1 MFIECRRTCKEYRD
15 YKFLIDN
22 IENEITKRRADES
35 LKYYLSE
42 AVKYKC
48 RSIVFSFAA
57 IILPIIAT
65 FASSSAITVPDYLI
79 PIITALTALF
89 TGIQALFKYN
99 DKKVTYRNY
108 AEELKC
114 ELYCFHS
121 KINAYNNL
129 SNKEREKVLA
139 DRINRLIKESNAK
152 ISSLES
158 DNKFNDEGTTKTAEP
173 SSNDEGTTKTTEQSS
188 NDEETTKTA
197 EPSSND
203 EETTRT
209 TEPSSNDEGTTKTT
223 DTSLNHEKKHKI
235 NAVLKNQN
243 QGAKSSKV
251 LSNSSKKK
259 KLQRKRRRLRRRS
272 QASTNQT
279 EKTNKIENASANEET
294 DNGNIDTQ

>member
-15 YKFLIDN
+15 YKFLIEN
-22 IENEITKRRADES
+22 IENEITRRRADES

-42 AVKYKC
+42 AAKFKC
-48 RSIVFSFAA
+48 RSMVFSFAA
-57 IILPIIAT
+57 IVLPILAT
-65 FASSSAITVPDYLI
+65 FAYSSAITVPDFLM

-89 TGIQALFKYN
+89 TGMQALFKYN

-158 DNKFNDEGTTKTAEP
+158 DDKYDNEENK
-173 SSNDEGTTKTTEQSS
+173 KTTESS
-188 NDEETTKTA
+188 LNDEETTKAT
-197 EPSSND
+197 ESSSNGK
-203 EETTRT
+203 ES
-209 TEPSSNDEGTTKTT
+209 TESTEVP
-223 DTSLNHEKKHKI
+223 
-235 NAVLKNQN
+235 KNQKE
-243 QGAKSSKV
+243 GAKSSKV
-251 LSNSSKKK
+251 LTNSSKKK
-259 KLQRKRRRLRRRS
+259 KLQRKRRRLKRLRRRS
-272 QASTNQT
+272 QVSANQT
-279 EKTNKIENASANEET
+279 EKTNKTENASANEEA